1 MMPTMHDIPGS
12 TFAMFANEIS
22 PQYSNSI
29 LDTVDIH
36 KKFGLAVG

>member
-12 TFAMFANEIS
+12 TFA
-22 PQYSNSI
+22 PQYPNSI